1 MDHLHLQYKMTVN
14 TSFAGKHFF
23 LNKIIFKK
31 MSVYP
36 MLRRIDNKDDTP
48 DNYTFGIYSN
58 NCEHHVKTST
68 VLT

>member
-1 MDHLHLQYKMTVN
+1 
-14 TSFAGKHFF
+14 
-23 LNKIIFKK
+23 

-58 NCEHHVKTST
+58 NCERHVKTST